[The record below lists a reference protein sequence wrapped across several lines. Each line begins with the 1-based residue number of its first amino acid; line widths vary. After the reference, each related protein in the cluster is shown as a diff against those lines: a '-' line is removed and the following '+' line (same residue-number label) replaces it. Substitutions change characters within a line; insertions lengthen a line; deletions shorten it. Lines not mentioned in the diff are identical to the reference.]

1 LTIWLVYESKTALRR
16 ARLRLRAPPS
26 QAEEQRMA
34 VINKVKR
41 PEFSLTGDE
50 AEILWSMLDYY
61 RSTLL
66 WKCEGLSEDQLRRRS
81 VPPSELSL
89 LDLLRHLAGAER
101 HWFQRVLLGRNLEPL
116 YSTTANGE
124 IDPRD
129 PTPAEEVVQRFLTA
143 CKESRSISS
152 VHSLDEVVPSART
165 GYGRPASLRFIA
177 VHMIEEYARHCGHAD
192 LLRETIDGA
201 VGD

>member
-1 LTIWLVYESKTALRR
+1 M
-16 ARLRLRAPPS
+16 
-26 QAEEQRMA
+26 RMA
-34 VINKVKR
+34 VIDKVER
-41 PEFSLTGDE
+41 PEFSLAGGE

-66 WKCEGLSEDQLRRRS
+66 WKCAGLTEDQLSRRS

-101 HWFQRVLLGRNLEPL
+101 HWFQRVLLGRDLEPL
-116 YSTTANGE
+116 YSTTPDGQ
-124 IDPRD
+124 IDPLD
-129 PTPAEEVVQRFLTA
+129 PASAGEVVQRFLTA
-143 CKESRSISS
+143 CEESRSVSS
-152 VHSLDEVVPSART
+152 ARSLDDIVPSVRT

>member
-1 LTIWLVYESKTALRR
+1 M
-16 ARLRLRAPPS
+16 
-26 QAEEQRMA
+26 RMA
-34 VINKVKR
+34 VIDKVER
-41 PEFSLTGDE
+41 PEFSLAGGE

-66 WKCEGLSEDQLRRRS
+66 WKCAGLTEDQLRRRS

-101 HWFQRVLLGRNLEPL
+101 HWFQRVLLGRDLEPL
-116 YSTTANGE
+116 YSTTPDGH
-124 IDPRD
+124 IDPLD
-129 PTPAEEVVQRFLTA
+129 PASAEEVVRRFLTA
-143 CKESRSISS
+143 CDESRSISS
-152 VHSLDEVVPSART
+152 ARSLDEIVPSVQT

>member
-1 LTIWLVYESKTALRR
+1 
-16 ARLRLRAPPS
+16 
-26 QAEEQRMA
+26 MA
-34 VINKVKR
+34 VIDKVER

-66 WKCEGLSEDQLRRRS
+66 WKCEGLNEDQLKLLS
-81 VPPSELSL
+81 VPPSKLSL
-89 LDLLRHLAGAER
+89 LDLLRHLAAGER

-116 YSTTANGE
+116 YSLTPDGE
-124 IDPRD
+124 IDPLD
-129 PTPAEEVVQRFLTA
+129 PTPAAEVVQRFLTA
-143 CKESRSISS
+143 CDESRSISS
-152 VHSLDEVVPSART
+152 VYSLDEIVPAGRT
-165 GYGRPASLRFIA
+165 GYRRPASLRFIA

-192 LLRETIDGA
+192 LLRETIDGS

>member
-1 LTIWLVYESKTALRR
+1 LTIWVVYEGKTVLRR
-16 ARLRLRAPPS
+16 GRLRRRAPPS
-26 QAEEQRMA
+26 HAEEKRMA
-34 VINKVKR
+34 VIGKVER
-41 PEFSLTGDE
+41 PEFSLAGDE

-66 WKCEGLSEDQLRRRS
+66 WKCAGLNEDQLRRRS

-89 LDLLRHLAGAER
+89 LGLLRHLAGAER
-101 HWFQRVLLGRNLEPL
+101 HWFQRVLLGRSLEPL
-116 YSTTANGE
+116 YSTTADGE
-124 IDPRD
+124 ADPLD
-129 PTPAEEVVQRFLTA
+129 PTRADEVVQRFLTA
-143 CKESRSISS
+143 CDESRNIGSA
-152 VHSLDEVVPSART
+152 HSLDEVVPAART

-192 LLRETIDGA
+192 LLRERIDGA

>member
-1 LTIWLVYESKTALRR
+1 
-16 ARLRLRAPPS
+16 
-26 QAEEQRMA
+26 MA
-34 VINKVKR
+34 VINKVER
-41 PEFSLTGDE
+41 PQFSLTGDE

-66 WKCEGLSEDQLRRRS
+66 WKCEGLSEDQLRRLS

-89 LDLLRHLAGAER
+89 LDLLRHLAGVER
-101 HWFQRVLLGRNLEPL
+101 HWFQRVLLGRDLQPL
-116 YSTTANGE
+116 YATTADGE
-124 IDPRD
+124 IDPLD
-129 PTPAEEVVQRFLTA
+129 PTPADGVVQRFLNA
-143 CKESRSISS
+143 CDESRSVSAAR
-152 VHSLDEVVPSART
+152 SLEEVVPAART

>member
-1 LTIWLVYESKTALRR
+1 
-16 ARLRLRAPPS
+16 
-26 QAEEQRMA
+26 MA
-34 VINKVKR
+34 VIGTVAR
-41 PEFSLTGDE
+41 PEFSMTGDE

-66 WKCEGLSEDQLRRRS
+66 WKCQGLSEDQLRRRS

-101 HWFQRVLLGRNLEPL
+101 HWFQRVLLGRDLEPL
-116 YSTTANGE
+116 YSVTADGE
-124 IDPRD
+124 TDPQD
-129 PTPAEEVVQRFLTA
+129 PTPAGEVVRRFLRA
-143 CKESRSISS
+143 CDESRSISS
-152 VHSLDEVVPSART
+152 ARSLDDVVPAART

-192 LLRETIDGA
+192 LLRETIDGE

>member
-1 LTIWLVYESKTALRR
+1 
-16 ARLRLRAPPS
+16 
-26 QAEEQRMA
+26 MA
-34 VINKVKR
+34 VIDNVQR

-66 WKCEGLSEDQLRRRS
+66 WKCEGLAEDQLRRQS

-101 HWFQRVLLGRNLEPL
+101 HWFQRVLLGRDLEPL
-116 YSTTANGE
+116 YATTPDGQV
-124 IDPRD
+124 DPLD
-129 PTPAEEVVQRFLTA
+129 PTPAEEVAQRFRTA
-143 CKESRSISS
+143 CDESRSISS
-152 VHSLDEVVPSART
+152 VHALDEIVPSVRT

-177 VHMIEEYARHCGHAD
+177 VHMIGEYARHCGHAD

>member
-1 LTIWLVYESKTALRR
+1 
-16 ARLRLRAPPS
+16 
-26 QAEEQRMA
+26 MA
-34 VINKVKR
+34 VIDKVER

-66 WKCEGLSEDQLRRRS
+66 WKCAGLSEDQLARLS

-89 LDLLRHLAGAER
+89 LDLVRHLAGAER
-101 HWFQRVLLGRNLEPL
+101 HWFQRVLLGRDLEPL
-116 YSTTANGE
+116 YAITADGE
-124 IDPRD
+124 IDPLD
-129 PTPAEEVVQRFLTA
+129 PTPAAEVVQRFLIA
-143 CKESRSISS
+143 CDESRSISS
-152 VHSLDEVVPSART
+152 DHSLDEVVPAART

-201 VGD
+201 VGE